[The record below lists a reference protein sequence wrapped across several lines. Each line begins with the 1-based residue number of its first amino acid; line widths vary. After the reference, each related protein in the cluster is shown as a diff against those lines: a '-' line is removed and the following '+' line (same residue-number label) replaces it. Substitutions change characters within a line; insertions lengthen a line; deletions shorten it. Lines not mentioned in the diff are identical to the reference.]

1 MSVDHNYEVVLHG
14 LIPDEAMRLVEA
26 ASGRSLHL
34 RVTGSLAVRLHCAE
48 RAPLLDA
55 MGRRR
60 FRDIDFWGYSK
71 EQKQLERLFIA
82 DAYVADPTITRA
94 HEWGVKRLIFE
105 HPKTKIK
112 IDVFMDE
119 LVMAHT
125 IEFKG
130 SLDKDYP
137 TIDLTHLLLSK
148 LQIHEM
154 TENDLIDMI
163 VLLAEHDL
171 GTGNRELVDSA
182 RIVDVMRGDWGFCYT
197 TLENLTKCD
206 EAVHR
211 YSELPPED
219 AEKVRARIGAL
230 RAQIEAAPKTT
241 RWKMRSRVGT
251 RARWYE
257 EVGDVDR

>member
-1 MSVDHNYEVVLHG
+1 MTVDSSYEGVLHT
-14 LIPDEAMRLVEA
+14 LIPREAMRLVEA
-26 ASGRSLHL
+26 TSSRSLHL

-48 RAPLLDA
+48 HAPLLDA

-60 FRDIDFWGYSK
+60 FRDIDFWGYAK
-71 EQKQLERLFIA
+71 EQKPLERLFLS
-82 DAYVADPTITRA
+82 DDYVADPTITRA

-105 HPKTKIK
+105 HPKTRIK
-112 IDVFMDE
+112 VDVFMDE

-125 IEFKG
+125 IDFKG
-130 SLDKDYP
+130 RLDLDYP
-137 TIDLTHLLLSK
+137 TTGLAHLLLSK

-163 VLLAEHDL
+163 VLFAEHGL
-171 GTGNRELVDSA
+171 GTGNRELIDSKP
-182 RIVDVMRGDWGFCYT
+182 IVEIMRGDWGFCYT
-197 TLENLTKCD
+197 TLANLTKCD
-206 EAVHR
+206 HAVNR
-211 YSELPPED
+211 YSVLS
-219 AEKVRARIGAL
+219 AETAERVRGRVADL
-230 RAQIEAAPKTT
+230 REQIEAAPKTT

>member
-1 MSVDHNYEVVLHG
+1 MTPDADYEGVLHG

-26 ASGRSLHL
+26 AASRSLHL
-34 RVTGSLAVRLHCAE
+34 RVTGSLAVRLHCADN
-48 RAPLLDA
+48 AQLLDA
-55 MGRRR
+55 MGRGG
-60 FRDIDFWGYSK
+60 FRDIDLWAYSK
-71 EQKQLERLFIA
+71 EQKQLERLFLA
-82 DAYVADPTITRA
+82 DAYVADPTISRA
-94 HEWGVKRLIFE
+94 REWGVKRLIFE
-105 HPKTKIK
+105 HPVTRIK

-130 SLDKDYP
+130 SLDRDYP
-137 TIDLTHLLLSK
+137 TIDLTNLMLSK

-171 GTGNRELVDSA
+171 GAGSKELVDSK
-182 RIVDVMRGDWGFCYT
+182 RIVEIMRGDWGFCFT

-206 EAVHR
+206 ESLQRHSVLSPDVVER
-211 YSELPPED
+211 
-219 AEKVRARIGAL
+219 VRGRIAAL
-230 RAQIEAAPKTT
+230 RDQIEAAPKTT
-241 RWKMRSRVGT
+241 RWKMRARVGT
-251 RARWYE
+251 RAHWYE